1 MKVIALVFVILLVL
15 AYVAMAIVLISM
27 RIDSR
32 TLWEFKNTLE
42 KENEEIKK
50 SEGGEK

>member
-1 MKVIALVFVILLVL
+1 MKVVALAFVILIVL
-15 AYVAMAIVLISM
+15 AYVAMAIVLVSM

-42 KENEEIKK
+42 RENEEINK

>member
-15 AYVAMAIVLISM
+15 VYVAMAIVLVSM
-27 RIDSR
+27 CIDSR

-42 KENEEIKK
+42 EENEEINK

>member
-1 MKVIALVFVILLVL
+1 MKVVALVFVILIVL
-15 AYVAMAIVLISM
+15 AIVLISM

-42 KENEEIKK
+42 KENEEIIK
-50 SEGGEK
+50 SEGGEE

>member
-1 MKVIALVFVILLVL
+1 MKVVDFVFVILLVL

-32 TLWEFKNTLE
+32 TLWEFKNTLK
-42 KENEEIKK
+42 KENEEINKL
-50 SEGGEK
+50 EGGEK

>member
-1 MKVIALVFVILLVL
+1 MKVVVLVFVILIVL
-15 AYVAMAIVLISM
+15 AYVAMAIVLVSM

-42 KENEEIKK
+42 EENEEINK

>member
-1 MKVIALVFVILLVL
+1 MKVVALVFVILLVL
-15 AYVAMAIVLISM
+15 SYVAMAIVLVSM

-42 KENEEIKK
+42 KENEEIIKL
-50 SEGGEK
+50 EGGEK